1 MGKTSMARRSF
12 ARVAIAV
19 GTGVGVGIA
28 TFFGGR
34 RMQSRPRA
42 NLEPLMER
50 LNSIEARIQV
60 AVCAPPSEPPIALEV
75 QVREIELLRNSAAE
89 TERLA
94 ATEIRLSEERFEEL
108 TASVPDQIN
117 ALVAP
122 RVENLRLRLRAEMEE
137 SIANRLQTFEQSLD
151 ERISARVAAVEQSL
165 VDQSESLNDLRY
177 RAGQTDMNLQKLVE
191 AVERLC
197 ERDKAAT
204 VHEPAPAWIPEPV
217 RRGRVTLAQAMVAA
231 ASIFI
236 GVRFVR

>member
-1 MGKTSMARRSF
+1 MARKSF

-28 TFFGGR
+28 TFFGSRRGR
-34 RMQSRPRA
+34 SHSPRA

-50 LNSIEARIQV
+50 LDSIETRMQLAE
-60 AVCAPPSEPPIALEV
+60 CAPVPEPPIAFAD
-75 QVREIELLRNSAAE
+75 QAREIELLRNSAAE

-94 ATEIRLSEERFEEL
+94 ATEIRLSEERFEEFA
-108 TASVPDQIN
+108 ASVPDRVNSLI
-117 ALVAP
+117 AP
-122 RVENLRLRLRAEMEE
+122 RVEDLRLRLRAEMEE
-137 SIANRLQTFEQSLD
+137 SIASRLQMFEQSLD
-151 ERISARVAAVEQSL
+151 ERISVRIAAVERSL
-165 VDQSESLNDLRY
+165 VDQSESLTDLRY
-177 RAGQTDMNLQKLVE
+177 RARQTDVNLQKLVE

-197 ERDKAAT
+197 EQSKPIA
-204 VHEPAPAWIPEPV
+204 VPEPAPVPSEPV

>member
-1 MGKTSMARRSF
+1 MARKSF

-19 GTGVGVGIA
+19 GAGVGVGIA
-28 TFFGGR
+28 TFFGRR
-34 RMQSRPRA
+34 RMQSHRPI

-50 LNSIEARIQV
+50 LDAIEGCIQ
-60 AVCAPPSEPPIALEV
+60 L
-75 QVREIELLRNSAAE
+75 AE
-89 TERLA
+89 YATDTERLA
-94 ATEIRLSEERFEEL
+94 ATELRLSEERFEEF

-122 RVENLRLRLRAEMEE
+122 RVEDLRVRLRAEMEE

-151 ERISARVAAVEQSL
+151 ERLSARIAAVERSL
-165 VDQSESLNDLRY
+165 ASQSESLNDLRY
-177 RAGQTDMNLQKLVE
+177 RASQTDVNLQKLVE

-197 ERDKAAT
+197 EQSKPAA
-204 VHEPAPAWIPEPV
+204 VPEPAPVPFPEPV